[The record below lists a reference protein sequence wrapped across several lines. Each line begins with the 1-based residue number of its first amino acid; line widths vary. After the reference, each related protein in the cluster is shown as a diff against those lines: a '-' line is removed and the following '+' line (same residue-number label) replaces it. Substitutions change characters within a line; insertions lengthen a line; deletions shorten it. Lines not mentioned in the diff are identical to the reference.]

1 MPGMDSRHLASLAS
15 SYQIRTSFD
24 THSEHRQRAQ
34 KHAAN
39 HARPLPA
46 NHAISHIL
54 DSLDALTPPPV
65 LRRDDVQDNSDST
78 SSSRPYS
85 DYSRGSAAL
94 SATRS
99 ISPGS
104 GSRYGAG
111 QARPDD
117 VDDDHFFDP
126 VPPPSVPT
134 PESSVRSPAAP
145 APSVGTGSPNGISQ
159 RGLSPSRKKSFR
171 SKGDKSPVKNK
182 LSAESWVTQTPR
194 AASQTAATEMDGTP
208 DTVRTQRSLRRVVSR
223 ESLRPQSADRTPL
236 PELRTLSRAEQI
248 IARSPPTKPTSRG
261 RLYLNE
267 DIAVSDEPASG
278 FTDLTSRNGDGF
290 VHSGI
295 VESTNGDPA
304 TASESRL
311 RKRSKST
318 ISDSIP
324 TRTSSLRQPSRSP
337 NPGRKKDKK
346 QKRPAVTSHPGE
358 GSVDVES
365 MLLPRS
371 NNISEASWADLGD
384 DDETVRRI
392 RQLREQRKS
401 RLQASVTPD
410 STSPGID
417 SETYPASLSPNN
429 PADSVHQIGAAD
441 GRPLVVRALHE
452 SMAYTDAQSLSN
464 SYGLPV
470 PAHNGLHAAHKD
482 RSNTSNQWKHIP
494 IPLIPQ
500 ELPAHSN
507 LDRPSTAR
515 TTLISK
521 TSLDYSYTDAMDAL
535 QSNQRDQPSPLL
547 ATSDPWVKGV
557 DEINSATNPVTRS
570 KSITASSVQVPD
582 RPDQTSEIQRKK
594 SRRKTTNDPRQGTAD
609 RPDMQRRDSIDDTIS
624 DYLNDPRLSR
634 KVKHP
639 ITGRVIS
646 FSEVGDPNGAAVFVC
661 VGMGLTRYV
670 TAFYDELATTLR
682 LRLITPD
689 RPGVG
694 RSEPY
699 PSTDRP
705 GPLSWPDDVL
715 AICQELNIQRFSL
728 LAHSAGAIYALA
740 TALILP
746 HLVTGKVH
754 LLAPWI
760 PLSQLEAT
768 NHSTVS
774 APPAGAL
781 PRGQRFLRVLP
792 TSFFKAANSSFMT
805 ATSTSLRP
813 ASRRQIEAAKEQ
825 RRLERDDISRP
836 PTQPVLDHQRR
847 ESMMLM
853 DQFMPTTAPTMPN
866 LPAAYQDVGKLQR
879 GSIILSATA
888 LPTDPEFSFAS
899 TALKAA
905 EHAERERQLEYTSR
919 LTQRTWDLATRDS
932 NPATDLLVCLERNR
946 EIGFRYTDVTREVVI
961 THGSDDKR
969 VPIGNVK
976 WVAEQMNIRA
986 YMGGR
991 DQADEPSL
999 PRTRDDWDDP
1009 RRTTGGCEVRVLP
1022 GEGHRLMA
1030 SAPIMSGVLTE
1041 IAGYWTTSRIGGPV
1055 GGEEKSM
1062 SI

>member
-1 MPGMDSRHLASLAS
+1 MPGMDSHHVLAS
-15 SYQIRTSFD
+15 SASTYQIRTSFD
-24 THSEHRQRAQ
+24 NHSEHRQRAQ
-34 KHAAN
+34 KHAPN

-46 NHAISHIL
+46 NHAISQIL
-54 DSLDALTPPPV
+54 DSLDALTPPPM
-65 LRRDDVQDNSDST
+65 LHSDDLHDNSDST
-78 SSSRPYS
+78 ISSRPYS
-85 DYSRGSAAL
+85 EYSQGSAVP

-99 ISPGS
+99 TSPGS
-104 GSRYGAG
+104 GLRYGRGLALT
-111 QARPDD
+111 DD
-117 VDDDHFFDP
+117 VHDNHCDDP
-126 VPPPSVPT
+126 TLPPPPIAISRSHLH
-134 PESSVRSPAAP
+134 SSAAP
-145 APSVGTGSPNGISQ
+145 APSVRTGSANGRLQ
-159 RGLSPSRKKSFR
+159 QGQSPSRKRSFR
-171 SKGDKSPVKNK
+171 SKGDKSPAKNK
-182 LSAESWVTQTPR
+182 LSAESWVTQ
-194 AASQTAATEMDGTP
+194 ASHTTSQPVAMSAEGVHG
-208 DTVRTQRSLRRVVSR
+208 TVRTQRSLRRVVSR
-223 ESLRPQSADRTPL
+223 ESLRPQTADRTPL
-236 PELRTLSRAEQI
+236 PDLRALSRAEQI
-248 IARSPPTKPTSRG
+248 IARSPPTKPSSRG

-267 DIAVSDEPASG
+267 DLGVSDEPASNFAG
-278 FTDLTSRNGDGF
+278 SNNVIHHTDTLN
-290 VHSGI
+290 
-295 VESTNGDPA
+295 STDVGPA
-304 TASESRL
+304 TSAGSRL

-337 NPGRKKDKK
+337 KPGKKKDKK
-346 QKRPAVTSHPGE
+346 QKRPNGTSQTPEVTA
-358 GSVDVES
+358 DVEK
-365 MLLPRS
+365 MMPPRP
-371 NNISEASWADLGD
+371 NTISEDSWADLGD

-392 RQLREQRKS
+392 RELREQRKS
-401 RLQASVTPD
+401 RLQASISPE
-410 STSPGID
+410 STAPGID
-417 SETYPASLSPNN
+417 YETNLAFFARQTTRESVDRTPA
-429 PADSVHQIGAAD
+429 VD
-441 GRPLVVRALHE
+441 GRPMVMRASTE
-452 SMAYTDAQSLSN
+452 PSKYPERQSLPN
-464 SYGLPV
+464 SYGVPV
-470 PAHNGLHAAHKD
+470 PATNGSAVHSDH
-482 RSNTSNQWKHIP
+482 SNGASNQWKHIP

-500 ELPAHSN
+500 ELPATQ
-507 LDRPSTAR
+507 LERPNTAR
-515 TTLISK
+515 TAIISK
-521 TSLDYSYTDAMDAL
+521 TSLEYSYTEAMDAL
-535 QSNQRDQPSPLL
+535 QSVERDQQSPSS
-547 ATSDPWVKGV
+547 ATSYTWVKGV
-557 DEINSATNPVTRS
+557 DEARIAANSASRTKGIPAS
-570 KSITASSVQVPD
+570 LSDHADPTAD
-582 RPDQTSEIQRKK
+582 MQRKK
-594 SRRKTTNDPRQGTAD
+594 SRRKTTNDPRQSAAE
-609 RPDMQRRDSIDDTIS
+609 RPDMQRRDSIDETIS
-624 DYLNDPRLSR
+624 EYLNAPRLSR
-634 KVKHP
+634 RVRHP
-639 ITGRVIS
+639 ITGRIIS

-699 PSTDRP
+699 PSTERP
-705 GPLSWPDDVL
+705 GPLSWSDDVL

-740 TALILP
+740 IALILP
-746 HLVTGKVH
+746 HLVNGKVH

-792 TSFFKAANSSFMT
+792 TSFLKAANSSFMT
-805 ATSTSLRP
+805 ATTTSLRP
-813 ASRRQIEAAKEQ
+813 ASKRQIEAAKDQ
-825 RRLERDDISRP
+825 RRLQKDEASRP

-853 DQFMPTTAPTMPN
+853 DQFMPTTSPTIPN
-866 LPAAYQDVGKLQR
+866 LPVVHNKAGELPR
-879 GSIILSATA
+879 GEIILSATA

-899 TALKAA
+899 TALNAA

-919 LTQRTWDLATRDS
+919 LTQRTWELATRDS

-961 THGSDDKR
+961 THGSEDKR

-976 WVAEQMNIRA
+976 WVAEQMKIRA
-986 YMGGR
+986 YMGDHDRG
-991 DQADEPSL
+991 DESST

-1041 IAGYWTTSRIGGPV
+1041 IAGYWPTSRIGGLV